1 MVKYENLKSDL
12 RTELKRMM
20 DYLEYPYTDK
30 DLDCAITSDTNAFQ
44 RHHNHENNEHFS
56 QDNIDLI
63 YNTIKTVD
71 VYLKKYNITYEKHVA
86 LKS

>member
-1 MVKYENLKSDL
+1 
-12 RTELKRMM
+12 MM

-30 DLDCAITSDTNAFQ
+30 DLDCSITSDTNAFH
-44 RHHNHENNEHFS
+44 RHHNHNKNKEHFS

-63 YNTIKTVD
+63 YNTIKKVD
-71 VYLKKYNITYEKHVA
+71 VYLKKYNISYEKHVT